1 MKILRGPTLCGKTDG
16 SYIWTKFR
24 HRAVSQNKMSPV
36 CNLMAV
42 NRVMALIKYAEYA
55 KLSYCDD
62 VRRAAATKIE
72 RDGAVCWV
80 FGETNAGEDGETVV
94 AFRGSDSLEDYVL
107 SLQFARCSHAVMERA
122 AGACRSLGDVHAGY
136 FAHYKRIREDVR
148 DAIADAKRDK
158 RGAAVTFV
166 GHSLGGVCGTFGAID
181 AISAGVAGS
190 VSCYTYGAPAIGTHE
205 FCERVAAN
213 VPDYHRVVSV
223 HDLAPHITENLNR
236 HVNVN
241 VVRVGGFERPRR
253 DMVYHHCIETYILH
267 LKRMQYRMHAMPRTM
282 RGGMSGCK
290 QLPS

>member
-1 MKILRGPTLCGKTDG
+1 M
-16 SYIWTKFR
+16 
-24 HRAVSQNKMSPV
+24 AVS
-36 CNLMAV
+36 
-42 NRVMALIKYAEYA
+42 NRVTALIKYAEYA

-80 FGETNAGEDGETVV
+80 FGDNAGEEDETVV

-107 SLQFARCSHAVMERA
+107 SLQFARCSHDVLR
-122 AGACRSLGDVHAGY
+122 GDVHAGY

-148 DAIADAKRDK
+148 DAIADAKRGK
-158 RGAAVTFV
+158 HRVTFV

-181 AISAGVAGS
+181 ATNASHARDR

-205 FCERVAAN
+205 FCERVAAG
-213 VPDYHRVVSV
+213 VPDYHRVVNV
-223 HDLAPHITENLNR
+223 HDLAPHIAENLNR

-267 LKRMQYRMHAMPRTM
+267 LQRMQYRMHAMPRTM
-282 RGGMSGCK
+282 RG
-290 QLPS
+290 L